1 MAKKKIKIEVK
12 PKKSDDWERMVNAV
26 LNSKLDA
33 SFYSKDGEMFISIN
47 DESLYSIRL
56 KKDGTWDIQ

>member
-1 MAKKKIKIEVK
+1 MAKKKQKIEIK
-12 PKKSDDWERMVNAV
+12 PRKSDDWERMINAV
-26 LNSKLDA
+26 FNSKLDA
-33 SFYSKDGEMFISIN
+33 SLYNRDGEVFISIN